1 MFVVLLLK
9 HTTMPTE
16 TNTMSAPTKTMST
29 QQIANRLVELCRKG
43 EYEKAQKE
51 LYADNAISIEEQASP
66 AFEKETKG
74 LKAIIEKGHK
84 FNEMVEAIHGG
95 SVSEPMVAGNS
106 IAFELK
112 LDATMKGRG
121 RSEMNEI
128 CVYKVKDGK
137 IVSELF
143 VM

>member
-1 MFVVLLLK
+1 M
-9 HTTMPTE
+9 T
-16 TNTMSAPTKTMST
+16 T
-29 QQIANRLVELCRKG
+29 QQIASRLAELCRKG
-43 EYEKAQKE
+43 DYEKAQKE
-51 LYADNAISIEEQASP
+51 LYADNCVSIEEMASP

-84 FNEMVEAIHGG
+84 FSEMVEEMHGG
-95 SVSEPMVAGNS
+95 SVSDPIVAGNS

-112 LDATMKGRG
+112 MDATMKGRG
-121 RSEMNEI
+121 RTEMTEI

-137 IVSELF
+137 IVSEMF

>member
-1 MFVVLLLK
+1 
-9 HTTMPTE
+9 
-16 TNTMSAPTKTMST
+16 MSAPSTKTMST
-29 QQIANRLVELCRKG
+29 QQIADRLVELCRKG

-51 LYADNAISIEEQASP
+51 LFADNAVSIEEAASP
-66 AFEKETKG
+66 VFEKETRG

-84 FNEMVEAIHGG
+84 FDEMVEAIHGG
-95 SVSEPMVAGNS
+95 SVSEPLVAGNS

-112 LDATMKGRG
+112 LDATMKGKG
-121 RSEMNEI
+121 RSEMKEI

-137 IVSELF
+137 VVSESF